1 MLARPRPPAQVRR
14 ASKENSTFTFPS
26 EDDNSTNLPELLS
39 RADGLIRERE
49 RELSFTSELSR
60 ELKQTHE
67 AFVARTPLTS
77 PSSFH
82 ATPLPQSP
90 QGHSRNITTSTLYQS
105 LHALHSSQSQA
116 LSPSSSFGPPLP
128 ATSRHTRRISITQS
142 ELARLSDQNAELLQ
156 KLEQLE
162 EESTSADKAGRR
174 RLGKLE
180 REIQTLRDE
189 LDQARMQTRLD
200 EADAGTSSKLNKEEK
215 MQRRRKIN
223 NEESSPTFQ
232 DFAPSTSS
240 SVLSL
245 SQSSKSSS
253 ATYST
258 ENSSS
263 TTVLHHLLSKIS
275 ELEEANVQICK
286 EQHETSSRLR
296 DAQSQVES
304 MRKVWSSL
312 GLSPGLNGEE
322 EDIDVQIIADH
333 LQDVSLEEGSDR
345 KQGTIRSL
353 RSLRSINLDF
363 ESGINGGMHSTLK
376 VPSNLA
382 GSSDYSSRFS
392 SFKGKSKGRKSVV
405 GLFAKD
411 EDKGKII
418 SDSLNLEDGFSRI
431 RHSTDSNAMFSP
443 TAELSE
449 LDLSVS
455 LTHSRS
461 QSFDVDVLTSDD
473 DDGTHLLGVSR
484 RRTLGS
490 EIGDLGD
497 SNPNPFSGSS
507 YLRSRNNSLI
517 QEIEGHSFDF
527 ELSQS
532 DISPVNIQ
540 ECSESGTVDLK
551 EDREDTQKYRIA
563 PSNASIRITPP
574 TPDSKQTS
582 SSPFPSLPNASS
594 TSFKF
599 TSSSISTA
607 TAQSTPQ
614 TLTEPKLKLKLKADP
629 ESIRARRISLSQ
641 SVKARAGRWGPRL
654 SPRLSDIFQAAR
666 EVSANDQ
673 DGRSK
678 SESQDTEPDNG
689 RGGFREEISARL
701 SEGFG
706 SVFGRSL
713 FRDDDDVKSKSSVGS
728 LRTNSRRRST
738 HSSSSS
744 RRGQY
749 QSLSSHPSVASGSKS
764 HSTAGAIVVRPAF
777 TTALSSSSSSVQ
789 RVRSLV
795 LEAWLWL
802 QLLVVLGV
810 FIWAVARKGPRGVL
824 MPVEN
829 HNVKEGRGWCKERN
843 MNWDA
848 SNLPTNTI

>member
-200 EADAGTSSKLNKEEK
+200 EADAGMSSKLNKEEK
-215 MQRRRKIN
+215 TQRRRKIN
-223 NEESSPTFQ
+223 NEESLPTFQ
-232 DFAPSTSS
+232 DFAPSSSS

-296 DAQSQVES
+296 DAQSQVVS

-333 LQDVSLEEGSDR
+333 LQDVSSEEGSDR

-353 RSLRSINLDF
+353 RSLRSVNLDF

-376 VPSNLA
+376 VPSDLA
-382 GSSDYSSRFS
+382 RSSDYSSLFS

-411 EDKGKII
+411 EDKGKIT

-473 DDGTHLLGVSR
+473 DDGTHLPGGLGVSR

-517 QEIEGHSFDF
+517 QEIEGSFDS

-532 DISPVNIQ
+532 DVSPVNIQ

-713 FRDDDDVKSKSSVGS
+713 FRDDDDDVKSKSSVGS
-728 LRTNSRRRST
+728 LRTNSRRHST
-738 HSSSSS
+738 YSSSST
-744 RRGQY
+744 RRGQHP
-749 QSLSSHPSVASGSKS
+749 SLSSHPSVASGSKS

-829 HNVKEGRGWCKERN
+829 HNVKEGRGECDEDSRSGIV
-843 MNWDA
+843 DD
-848 SNLPTNTI
+848 